1 MNTTERVARDA
12 LSQGFQPE
20 EASDFVQYLNLNGFD
35 LVPVTIIG
43 SAGWTPSELNAWQM
57 GVMWA
62 RHEAGSQTPLLPEE
76 L

>member
-1 MNTTERVARDA
+1 MISTERVVRDA

-20 EASDFVQYLNLNGFD
+20 EAADFVQYLNLNGID

-43 SAGWTPSELNAWQM
+43 SAGWTPSEFMAWQA

-62 RHEAGSQTPLLPEE
+62 RHERNSSTALYPEE
-76 L
+76 M

>member
-1 MNTTERVARDA
+1 MNATERVVKDA

-20 EASDFVQYLNLNGFD
+20 EASDFVQYLNLNGID

-43 SAGWTPSELNAWQM
+43 SAGWTPSELQAWQA

-62 RHEAGSQTPLLPEE
+62 RHEQGSRTGLYPEDM
-76 L
+76 